1 MKPFIFR
8 LSKFL
13 GIVEVYKV
21 LFIAGPTAA
30 GKTEYA
36 IKLAQALGGE
46 IVSADSMQLYKYM
59 DIGSAKPTKE
69 ERAAVPHFLVDEI
82 DPKDAFSVSEYQA
95 LAKKYIE
102 DIYRRGRL
110 PIVCGGTGLYI
121 NSLLYD
127 MDFSAPEGD
136 EEYRNR
142 IYERFGKDA
151 EKLFLY
157 LKSLD
162 PNAAKEE
169 DKNNVK
175 RSLRYI
181 ERLEKGEEK
190 LARFSEMQRLNPDY
204 DAVFIALSRDRKVL
218 YDRINKRVDMLI
230 GMGLEDEV
238 KRLSEMGFTADD
250 IAMKGIGYKELMSDL
265 PREEAIDLIKKNT
278 RHFAKRQIIWLRRYK
293 DSLKWFDLDK
303 DSFEDILSWVKKQL

>member
-1 MKPFIFR
+1 M
-8 LSKFL
+8 
-13 GIVEVYKV
+13 YKV

-36 IKLAQALGGE
+36 IKLAQALDGE

-69 ERAAVPHFLVDEI
+69 EREAVPHFLVDEI

-95 LAKKYIE
+95 LAKKYIA
-102 DIYRRGRL
+102 DIHERGKL

-121 NSLLYD
+121 NCLLYD

-136 EEYRNR
+136 EEYRNE
-142 IYERFGKDA
+142 IYERFGGDSDR
-151 EKLFLY
+151 LFEH

-162 PNAAKEE
+162 PDAAKEE
-169 DKNNVK
+169 DKNNVR
-175 RSLRYI
+175 RSIRYI

-190 LARFSEMQRLNPDY
+190 LAQFSGMRKRNPEY
-204 DAVFIALSRDRKVL
+204 DAVFIALTREREVL
-218 YDRINKRVDMLI
+218 YERINRRVDMLI
-230 GMGLEDEV
+230 DMGLEDEV
-238 KRLSEMGFTADD
+238 KKLSDMGFTADD
-250 IAMKGIGYKELMSDL
+250 IAMKGIGYKELMSGL
-265 PREEAIDLIKKNT
+265 PREEAIDLIKRST
-278 RHFAKRQIIWLRRYK
+278 RHFAKRQIIWLRRYG
-293 DSLKWFDLDK
+293 DELKWFDLDK

>member
-1 MKPFIFR
+1 MKPSIFK
-8 LSKFL
+8 LLKFL
-13 GIVEVYKV
+13 GTVEVYKV

-102 DIYRRGRL
+102 DIHSRGRL

-127 MDFSAPEGD
+127 MDFSAPEGA

-142 IYERFGKDA
+142 IYERFNGDA
-151 EKLFLY
+151 DRLFEY

-162 PNAAKEE
+162 PGAAKEE
-169 DKNNVK
+169 DRNNIK

-190 LARFSEMQRLNPDY
+190 LAQFSEMQRLNPDY
-204 DAVFIALSRDRKVL
+204 DAVFIALSREREVL
-218 YDRINKRVDMLI
+218 YDRINRRVDMLI

-238 KRLSEMGFTADD
+238 RRLSEMGFTADD

-278 RHFAKRQIIWLRRYK
+278 RHFAKRQIIWLRRYGG
-293 DSLKWFDLDK
+293 SLKWFDLDK
-303 DSFEDILSWVKKQL
+303 DSFEDILSWVRKQL

>member
-1 MKPFIFR
+1 M
-8 LSKFL
+8 
-13 GIVEVYKV
+13 YKV

-95 LAKKYIE
+95 LARQYIE
-102 DIYRRGRL
+102 DIHNRGKL

-121 NSLLYD
+121 NALLYD

-142 IYERFGKDA
+142 IYERFDGDA
-151 EKLFLY
+151 DRLFEY

-169 DKNNVK
+169 DRNNIK

-190 LARFSEMQRLNPDY
+190 LAQFSEMQRLNPDY
-204 DAVFIALSRDRKVL
+204 DAVFIALSREREVL
-218 YDRINKRVDMLI
+218 YDRINRRVDMLI

-238 KRLSEMGFTADD
+238 RRLSEMGFTADD

-278 RHFAKRQIIWLRRYK
+278 RHFAKRQIIWLRRYGG
-293 DSLKWFDLDK
+293 SLKWFDLDK
-303 DSFEDILSWVKKQL
+303 DSFEDILSWVRKQL